1 MIRII
6 TPVCGQVE
14 GDGEAFLTGG
24 EVAAIEGVG
33 VFCGREACILTNR
46 PGLVRVHGRVR
57 SASEGGKARIIIQ
70 EVEPLAVVGR
80 VGGLYFDAFRC
91 LPSLAKVWRLGL
103 CIRRAEIEFG
113 EVGEIGHWA
122 TPRVAWASFSVCS
135 TSQPMKMLESMPSPS
150 NLPASQTWSA
160 PAAFSALAVSTASSS

>member
-46 PGLVRVHGRVR
+46 PGLVRVHGRVGA
-57 SASEGGKARIIIQ
+57 ASEWGKARIIIQ
-70 EVEPLAVVGR
+70 EVEPLAVVGGI
-80 VGGLYFDAFRC
+80 GGLYFDAFRG
-91 LPSLAKVWRLGL
+91 LPGFAKLWRSGFRMRRAKVEFCEVRKLGHL
-103 CIRRAEIEFG
+103 
-113 EVGEIGHWA
+113 
-122 TPRVAWASFSVCS
+122 S
-135 TSQPMKMLESMPSPS
+135 
-150 NLPASQTWSA
+150 
-160 PAAFSALAVSTASSS
+160 